1 MDLPLVI
8 GLAITLLIAIAIV
21 CSVIISSLG
30 QDKSLVAV
38 RQDTQPTPNLSN
50 QETNLLLALRR
61 EWLRD
66 EILPLSLE
74 AYNCIMMPDRKLI
87 ITLNRP
93 AQEPAIKKTGWLVL
107 ELKAT
112 ELEQAPQET
121 ARLIQKFLQNPRL
134 AIIER
139 NSQSNITTN

>member
-1 MDLPLVI
+1 LDLPLII
-8 GLAITLLIAIAIV
+8 GLGITLLITIALV

-30 QDKSLVAV
+30 QNKSLVAV
-38 RQDTQPTPNLSN
+38 RQDTQPTPNMNN
-50 QETNLLLALRR
+50 QETNLLLTLKQ

-66 EILPLSLE
+66 EFLPLSLE
-74 AYNCIMMPDRKLI
+74 TYNCILMLDRKLI

-107 ELKAT
+107 ELKST

-121 ARLIQKFLQNPRL
+121 ARFIQKFLQNPRL

-139 NSQSNITTN
+139 SSQVNNTTN